1 MRTTESRWLLLG
13 ASKIRTC
20 TNVLVSNGL
29 HFLRQQRSRF
39 DELIDK
45 YVRSKKLLYD
55 HGSNKAYSIESGG
68 RQPDSQHPQPLS
80 DPCPRI
86 SPLTPRT
93 QPITCRRQ
101 FCGNFET
108 LSSTHTDLHKYEGR
122 HNNRSTKPFMHAC
135 RKDTKQHEATYR
147 CGCDLRRNLTDDSAA
162 HFGHPT
168 AIAAAVTVRKPLIS
182 GPAGIRCC

>member
-68 RQPDSQHPQPLS
+68 RQPDNQHPQPLW

-93 QPITCRRQ
+93 QPITCCRQ

-108 LSSTHTDLHKYEGR
+108 LSSTHADLHKYEGR
-122 HNNRSTKPFMHAC
+122 QNNRSTKPFMHTC
-135 RKDTKQHEATYR
+135 RKDTYV
-147 CGCDLRRNLTDDSAA
+147 
-162 HFGHPT
+162 
-168 AIAAAVTVRKPLIS
+168 AIFHVQ
-182 GPAGIRCC
+182 